1 MALQPRDVSE
11 IQRRVK
17 EGNITREF
25 VDEIKSRAGRL
36 SVRQLAGLPEQD
48 VKASK
53 VQSIQASDPQV
64 TTGNQVI
71 REDADIVRQKRLA
84 DGTFETLA
92 GDPTKLKDGKDGL
105 ALKSATPRGS
115 AVDVVLDADV
125 RGKRGVSDAKRK
137 KAEEA
142 RLPEDVR
149 IKRQFE
155 QLYRK
160 QKAEDRTKILQGFA
174 KEAMDAAPE
183 GGSSPYQAM
192 EAELSNI
199 MRSRLNLPEEEEQKP
214 SLLESLKSGIS
225 SFFADDRKTS
235 AGETLVDSISGEGKQ
250 DPRVQALAALEAA
263 NMPTTEANIQAV
275 LAQLQ
280 EGG

>member
-1 MALQPRDVSE
+1 MANTRLELERIKKENKVLQD
-11 IQRRVK
+11 
-17 EGNITREF
+17 F
-25 VDEIKSRAGRL
+25 
-36 SVRQLAGLPEQD
+36 LAGNKTDTADVE

-53 VQSIQASDPQV
+53 VQSIKASDPQV
-64 TTGNQVI
+64 TMGNTPYSAL
-71 REDADIVRQKRLA
+71 RLNDSGEVRRKRLA
-84 DGTFETLA
+84 DGSFEVIS
-92 GDPTKLKDGKDGL
+92 GDPESLKRGKDGRD
-105 ALKSATPRGS
+105 LKSSRNVDS
-115 AVDVVLDADV
+115 AYDVALEANV
-125 RGKRGVSDAKRK
+125 RGKRGVSDAKRL

-155 QLYRK
+155 QIYRK
-160 QKAEDRTKILQGFA
+160 QVAETRKTRL
-174 KEAMDAAPE
+174 KELAQDFMDKAPE
-183 GGSSPYQAM
+183 GGVSPYNTM
-192 EAELSNI
+192 DAELSNI

-214 SLLESLKSGIS
+214 SLLESLRKGIS